1 MQTDLLPIPVCANAA
16 ELIAQHQMDC
26 IAMPTP
32 VNVAQ
37 QNFQMFVQFA
47 MVQILI
53 LELAN
58 VEKLNARMLLV

>member
-1 MQTDLLPIPVCANAA
+1 MKTGLLPILGSANAA
-16 ELIAQHQMDC
+16 ESIAQHQMDC

-32 VNVAQ
+32 VNVTQ
-37 QNFQMFVQFA
+37 QNFQMYVQFA